1 VATRVGKARTDVD
14 RDGQLE
20 LFDGGLDRPPP
31 IGGDQQECRNGD
43 VETFAAEIAHPSER
57 TGIRRHTGADRA
69 VLRALEEALADTREA
84 GDDRPA
90 LVVLASC
97 LGVVGAP
104 STSLPAH
111 GVSLR
116 QAGDDWLRRL
126 ETQQK
131 SESTLVGYRV
141 AIDDLLDWSETNR
154 RDILT
159 ETAIVDY
166 LHSYQERAQPAE
178 ASYYRRF
185 VLLRK
190 FLRWVCRRDGV
201 PDPFLDLDAPPK
213 PRQERDWLTPEEFRR
228 LLDAAG
234 RPERNLPGLA
244 ERDRLVLLALVTTGL
259 RRSELCALEWRDIEL
274 GGREPSLLVRCGKGS
289 KSRRQPVPASL
300 ARELRRLRTA
310 RQPEPTDPVFCGL
323 EGGRLQETILA
334 DVIRRAAKRAGIEK
348 HVTAHTL
355 RHTAATWLRQELGD
369 TRLVAEYLGHADLST
384 VARYAHVDRKEL
396 FTAASRLEELAVAG
410 EEPAASVDVQSVGE
424 PAPRLSPAPGDGTED
439 TSMGSVRP
447 RRRRRRRRRRRS
459 R

>member
-1 VATRVGKARTDVD
+1 MPAKQPPDGVD
-14 RDGQLE
+14 SPCQLE
-20 LFDGGLDRPPP
+20 LFDEALADSYRVEAEPLVMNDRRGGSNADLEALPTTP
-31 IGGDQQECRNGD
+31 
-43 VETFAAEIAHPSER
+43 AEPSEL
-57 TGIRRHTGADRA
+57 TGWGTYAGIDRA
-69 VLRALEEALADTREA
+69 VLKALEGALANARA
-84 GDDRPA
+84 AADDRPP

-97 LGVVGAP
+97 LGERGAHTTP
-104 STSLPAH
+104 PPGGH
-111 GVSLR
+111 VSLR
-116 QAGDDWLRRL
+116 QARDDWLRRL

-131 SESTLVGYRV
+131 SESTVVGYRV
-141 AIDDLLDWSETNR
+141 AIDGLLDWSETNG

-190 FLRWVCRRDGV
+190 FVRWVCRRDGV

-234 RPERNLPGLA
+234 RPERNLPGLG

-259 RRSELCALEWRDIEL
+259 RRSELCALEWRDLEL

-289 KSRRQPVPASL
+289 KSRRQPLPATL
-300 ARELRRLRTA
+300 ARELRRLGAA
-310 RQPEPTDPVFCGL
+310 RQPDPTDPVFCGL

-334 DVIRRAAKRAGIEK
+334 DIIRRAAKRAGIEK

-396 FTAASRLEELAVAG
+396 FEAAGRLEELAVAG
-410 EEPAASVDVQSVGE
+410 DPRSPNVEPSPDTARSDQPSASGDVSTE
-424 PAPRLSPAPGDGTED
+424 PDR
-439 TSMGSVRP
+439 RP
-447 RRRRRRRRRRRS
+447 RRRRRRRRRRR
-459 R
+459 